1 VTPVGDRR
9 QTSEVPSLATLA
21 GFVVIVFVFAA
32 VPGPSNLYVVARGLR
47 AGRRP
52 ALAAA
57 VGCALGA
64 SVYVAAT
71 AAGLAALLASS
82 TGALSAL
89 HYAGGAYLL
98 LLGVRALRQG
108 RQADGTPDGD
118 GRDEDPAG
126 RPRRSG
132 RPSLVQG
139 FLVELGNPKVALF
152 FLAFFPQFVH
162 PDRGPAWSQV
172 LVLGAVFCLVG
183 LVPDSLYAVASG
195 TLRHGMRGRTPWLR
209 RSRQAS
215 GVIYLGLGAWA
226 IASGARTEAR

>member
-1 VTPVGDRR
+1 
-9 QTSEVPSLATLA
+9 VPSLATLA
-21 GFVVIVFVFAA
+21 GFVAIVFVFAA

-57 VGCALGA
+57 LGCALGA

-82 TGALSAL
+82 TAALSAL

-98 LLGVRALRQG
+98 LLGVRALRQSHH
-108 RQADGTPDGD
+108 GD
-118 GRDEDPAG
+118 GGSRVRDEDPG
-126 RPRRSG
+126 GQGTPRES
-132 RPSLVQG
+132 PSLWQG

-162 PDRGPAWSQV
+162 PDRGAAWSQV

-183 LVPDSLYAVASG
+183 LLSDSLYALGSG
-195 TLRHGMRGRTPWLR
+195 SLRQGLRSRARWLR
-209 RSRQAS
+209 RSERAS

-226 IASGARTEAR
+226 IASGARAEAR

>member
-1 VTPVGDRR
+1 
-9 QTSEVPSLATLA
+9 
-21 GFVVIVFVFAA
+21 

-47 AGRRP
+47 AGRGP
-52 ALAAA
+52 ALVAA

-64 SVYVAAT
+64 SVYVVAT

-82 TGALSAL
+82 TAALSVL

-98 LLGVRALRQG
+98 LLGVRALR
-108 RQADGTPDGD
+108 RSHDDDTGD
-118 GRDEDPAG
+118 GYGDDDDTGHHTDHHNGHHTGHDEDPGGQRAA
-126 RPRRSG
+126 PQS
-132 RPSLVQG
+132 PSLWQG

-162 PDRGPAWSQV
+162 PDRGAAWTQV

-183 LVPDSLYAVASG
+183 LVSDSLYAFGSG
-195 TLRHGMRGRTPWLR
+195 SLRQGLRGRARWLR

-226 IASGARTEAR
+226 VASGARAEAH

>member
-1 VTPVGDRR
+1 
-9 QTSEVPSLATLA
+9 VPSLATLA
-21 GFVVIVFVFAA
+21 GFVAIVFVFAA

-47 AGRRP
+47 AGRGP

-57 VGCALGA
+57 LGCALGA

-82 TGALSAL
+82 AAALSAL

-98 LLGVRALRQG
+98 LLGVRALRHSRHALDDSGDSHG
-108 RQADGTPDGD
+108 RDVDPGGQGTP
-118 GRDEDPAG
+118 RE
-126 RPRRSG
+126 S
-132 RPSLVQG
+132 PSLWQG

-162 PDRGPAWSQV
+162 PARGAAWSQV

-183 LVPDSLYAVASG
+183 LLSDSLYALGSG
-195 TLRHGMRGRTPWLR
+195 SLRQGLRSRARWLR
-209 RSRQAS
+209 RSERAS
-215 GVIYLGLGAWA
+215 GFIYLGLGAWA
-226 IASGARTEAR
+226 IASGARAEAR

>member
-1 VTPVGDRR
+1 M
-9 QTSEVPSLATLA
+9 PSLATLA
-21 GFVVIVFVFAA
+21 GFVAIVFVFAA

-47 AGRRP
+47 AGRGP
-52 ALAAA
+52 ALVAAM
-57 VGCALGA
+57 GCALGA
-64 SVYVAAT
+64 SVYVVAT

-98 LLGVRALRQG
+98 LLGVRALRHG
-108 RQADGTPDGD
+108 HSDDSAEGD
-118 GRDEDPAG
+118 SHDEDPGGPLTA
-126 RPRRSG
+126 RQ
-132 RPSLVQG
+132 RPSLWQG

-162 PDRGPAWSQV
+162 PDRGAAWTQV
-172 LVLGAVFCLVG
+172 LVLGLVFCLVG
-183 LVPDSLYAVASG
+183 LVSDSLYAFGSG
-195 TLRHGMRGRTPWLR
+195 SLRQGLRGRARWLR

-226 IASGARTEAR
+226 VASGARAEAH